1 VPLGPCGA
9 MAVFSGA
16 RTMDEMKDGASSW
29 AHEVKS
35 YEMEKRRVLEEGF
48 LRPPAIQ
55 LTAGKMKSQERVFDP
70 LLQRYRDNETEYKQ
84 RVLEETERVNHLNRA
99 MDIQVLREQPHHILH
114 HESKFDKIA
123 PGQDPTRQPHR
134 ARKTVADIGSQP
146 LSYPVSQQDY
156 NIVSNLPYDVHHWN
170 RPEAR
175 PRCTEK
181 EGSQRKVH
189 ASRIRDFNIVTNRY
203 PVQHEKRTKKE
214 KELTLAEATHKFS
227 TSRKFDTVTQQ
238 FNDPRD
244 EENAK
249 HCDDARDVEVN
260 IRAEN
265 MIPPSYKG
273 RHTEFY
279 NAISNEVHDP
289 PMLTYLGQM
298 EAERKDRY
306 KNRYIVEH
314 NFHAQDV
321 KGDHLT
327 QARKLNKVAPERFM
341 EHDRGYCMIT
351 NKLHGNGAKEQVH
364 YGAGYPQKRKSPW
377 EEVEHGHSINGRS
390 ASTPALPSA
399 ATAEVQR
406 SVEPS
411 ASPSPAPGRSSRVSR
426 SGAPSQA
433 SNRSQ
438 TLSEA
443 GGRAMSNSGST
454 TSAAQYR
461 EPPGA
466 TRPIPRAASTPNLAP
481 VSEMSS
487 SAVRTRKL
495 PPPTPLRES
504 MPMDRTPL
512 RESMPMTRAAPPAP
526 AIPGSPLGSV
536 YSRPSAKC

>member
-1 VPLGPCGA
+1 
-9 MAVFSGA
+9 
-16 RTMDEMKDGASSW
+16 MDEMKDGASCW
-29 AHEVKS
+29 AHEVKT
-35 YEMEKRRVLEEGF
+35 YEAEKRRVLDEGF

-70 LLQRYRDNETEYKQ
+70 LLQRYRDNQTEYKQ

-134 ARKTVADIGSQP
+134 ARKAEGDPSGTH
-146 LSYPVSQQDY
+146 PVSQQDY

-170 RPEAR
+170 RPEQR
-175 PRCTEK
+175 PHCTEK
-181 EGSQRKVH
+181 EGSQRKIH
-189 ASRIRDFNIVTNRY
+189 ASRIRDFNILTNRY
-203 PVQHEKRTKKE
+203 PVQHEVRTKRE
-214 KELTLAEATHKFS
+214 KDLAIAEATHKYS
-227 TSRKFDTVTQQ
+227 TSRKFDPVTQQ

-244 EENAK
+244 EETQL
-249 HCDDARDVEVN
+249 HCDHARDVEVN
-260 IRAEN
+260 LRAEN

-279 NAISNEVHDP
+279 NAVSNEVNDP
-289 PMLTYLGQM
+289 ATVRYLEKM

-314 NFHAQDV
+314 NFHAQDI
-321 KGDHLT
+321 KGDHVT

-351 NKLHGNGAKEQVH
+351 NKLHGNGPKEQVH

-377 EEVEHGHSINGRS
+377 EEVEHGHAIHGRS
-390 ASTPALPSA
+390 ASTPALSSA
-399 ATAEVQR
+399 TAAEVQR
-406 SVEPS
+406 SAEPA
-411 ASPSPAPGRSSRVSR
+411 ASPAAVLGRSSRVSR
-426 SGAPSQA
+426 SGANSQA

-443 GGRAMSNSGST
+443 GGRALSNSGST
-454 TSAAQYR
+454 ASAAQFR

-466 TRPIPRAASTPNLAP
+466 TKPIPRASSTPNLAP

-495 PPPTPLRES
+495 PPPTP
-504 MPMDRTPL
+504 M